1 MKKPFLYLASQSPR
15 RAEILRRLKVPF
27 QIIPSDYEEIHPK
40 NTKEKPSALVVR
52 HAKGKAL
59 LAKVPFLKSTR
70 KTLVLG
76 ADTIVY
82 FRGRILGKPA
92 SYFTAEKLLKE
103 MSGKIHSVYTGVALL
118 DPGSGKVFSGYEK
131 SEVRFHSWEREKIKR
146 YVKDIHAL
154 DKAGAY
160 AIQMKPCI
168 VKSFTGSRTN
178 IVGLPQEL
186 LLKLLKKAGTKSAGS
201 FRSRLQ
207 TSP

>member
-1 MKKPFLYLASQSPR
+1 MKKMFLYLASQSPR

-27 QIIPSDYEEIHPK
+27 RIIPSDYEEIHPK
-40 NTKEKPSALVVR
+40 NSKEKPSALVVR

-59 LAKVPFLKSTR
+59 LAKIPHLKSTR
-70 KTLVLG
+70 KILVLG
-76 ADTIVY
+76 ADTLVY

-92 SYFTAEKLLKE
+92 SYAAAEKLLME
-103 MSGKIHSVYTGVALL
+103 MSGRTHAVYTGVALL
-118 DPGSGKVFSGYEK
+118 DPESGRLFSDYEK
-131 SEVRFHSWEREKIKR
+131 SQVRFHSWKREKIKR

-160 AIQMKPCI
+160 AIQMKPFI

-186 LLKLLKKAGTKSAGS
+186 LLKLLKKAGRTSDGS
-201 FRSRLQ
+201 IRSR
-207 TSP
+207 